1 MLTIDRLRA
10 YGADVD
16 EGMTRCL
23 NNEAFYLRMVG
34 LVLADANF
42 DRLKAAMDAG
52 DARAAFTA
60 AHALK
65 GAVGNVAL
73 TPISEPLCAL
83 TELLRGK
90 DTPVEGGDQLLE
102 QIMSMREKALSL

>member
-1 MLTIDRLRA
+1 MTLEALRA
-10 YGADVD
+10 FGANTA
-16 EGMTRCL
+16 EGMGRCL
-23 NNEAFYLRMVG
+23 NDEPFYLEMVAMT
-34 LVLADANF
+34 LADKNF
-42 DRLKAAMDAG
+42 DRLAAAMDAG

>member
-1 MLTIDRLRA
+1 MTLEALRA
-10 YGADVD
+10 FGANTA
-16 EGMTRCL
+16 EGMERCL
-23 NNEAFYLRMVG
+23 NDEPFYLEMVAMA
-34 LVLADANF
+34 LADGNF
-42 DRLKAAMDAG
+42 DALAAAVDAG

-90 DTPVEGGDQLLE
+90 DTPVEGADNLLE
-102 QIMSMREKALSL
+102 QIMTAREKALAL